1 MARAATTTKHLGAG
15 MQIGVIAD
23 THSKMRPEAL
33 EALKG
38 SEVILHAGDVGRDDV
53 LDALEA
59 IAPVIAI
66 RGNIDKSGRAAELP
80 DTRDLEFLG
89 KALYMLHDVKTLDF
103 DPQGRYRVVI
113 AGHSHKPRNEWI
125 GDVLYFNP
133 GGAGPR
139 RFTLPITVGR
149 LEVTEDGVT
158 GEIVELAT

>member
-1 MARAATTTKHLGAG
+1 

-33 EALKG
+33 DVLKG
-38 SEVILHAGDVGRDDV
+38 SDVILHAGDVGRDEV
-53 LDALEA
+53 LEALET

-66 RGNIDKSGRAAELP
+66 RGNIDKTGRAATL
-80 DTRDLEFLG
+80 RDVQSLEFLG
-89 KALYMLHDVKTLDF
+89 HAFYMLHDVKTLDF
-103 DPQGRYRVVI
+103 DPQGRYGVVI
-113 AGHSHKPRNEWI
+113 AGHSHKSRNEWI

-149 LEVTEDGVT
+149 LQVSEDGVV
-158 GEIVELAT
+158 GEIVELPV

>member
-1 MARAATTTKHLGAG
+1 

-33 EALKG
+33 KALRG
-38 SEVILHAGDVGRDDV
+38 SDLILHAGDVGRDEV

-66 RGNIDKSGRAAELP
+66 RGNIDKTGRAATLP
-80 DTRDLEFLG
+80 DVEALELLG
-89 KALYMLHDVKTLDF
+89 HGFYMLHDLKTLDI

-133 GGAGPR
+133 GAAGPR

-149 LEVTEDGVT
+149 LEVSEDGVA
-158 GEIVELAT
+158 GEIIELRFD

>member
-80 DTRDLEFLG
+80 DIRDLEFLG
-89 KALYMLHDVKTLDF
+89 QALYMLHDVKTLDF

-149 LEVTEDGVT
+149 LVVNENGVT
-158 GEIVELAT
+158 GEIIELRT

>member
-1 MARAATTTKHLGAG
+1 

-33 EALKG
+33 DMLKG
-38 SEVILHAGDVGRDDV
+38 SELILHAGDVGRDEV
-53 LDALEA
+53 LYALEA

-66 RGNIDKSGRAAELP
+66 RGNIDKTGRAATLP
-80 DTRDLEFLG
+80 DVQEFEFLG
-89 KALYMLHDVKTLDF
+89 HAFYMLHDVKTLDV
-103 DPQGRYRVVI
+103 DPQSRYRVVI

-149 LEVTEDGVT
+149 LQVSEGGVV
-158 GEIVELAT
+158 GKIIELPV

>member
-1 MARAATTTKHLGAG
+1 

-23 THSKMRPEAL
+23 THSKIRPEAL
-33 EALKG
+33 EVLRG
-38 SEVILHAGDVGRDDV
+38 SDLILHAGDVGRDEV

-59 IAPVIAI
+59 IAPVVAI
-66 RGNIDKSGRAAELP
+66 RGNIDKTGRAATLP
-80 DTRDLEFLG
+80 DVQELDFLG
-89 KALYMLHDVKTLDF
+89 HAFYMLHDVKTLDF

-149 LEVTEDGVT
+149 LVVNENGVT
-158 GEIVELAT
+158 GEIIELRT

>member
-1 MARAATTTKHLGAG
+1 

-66 RGNIDKSGRAAELP
+66 RGNIDKSGRAA
-80 DTRDLEFLG
+80 EFLG

>member
-1 MARAATTTKHLGAG
+1 

-33 EALKG
+33 AALDG
-38 SEVILHAGDVGRDDV
+38 SDFILHAGDVGRDEV
-53 LDALEA
+53 LEALEA
-59 IAPVIAI
+59 IAPVVAI
-66 RGNIDKSGRAAELP
+66 RGNIDKSGRAATLP
-80 DTRDLEFLG
+80 DVQDLEFFG
-89 KALYMLHDVKTLDF
+89 HAFYMLHDVKILDI

-149 LEVTEDGVT
+149 LQVSEDGVV
-158 GEIVELAT
+158 GEIIELVV

>member
-1 MARAATTTKHLGAG
+1 

-33 EALKG
+33 EVLKG
-38 SEVILHAGDVGRDDV
+38 SDLILHAGDVGRDEV
-53 LDALEA
+53 LEALEA
-59 IAPVIAI
+59 IAPVVAI
-66 RGNIDKSGRAAELP
+66 RGNIDKTGRAATLP
-80 DTRDLEFLG
+80 DVEDLEYLG
-89 KALYMLHDVKTLDF
+89 HAFFMLHDVKTLDF

-125 GDVLYFNP
+125 GEVLYFNP

-149 LEVTEDGVT
+149 FEVSEEGVV
-158 GEIVELAT
+158 GEIVELPV

>member
-1 MARAATTTKHLGAG
+1 

-33 EALKG
+33 EGLKG
-38 SEVILHAGDVGRDDV
+38 SDLILHAGDVGRDEV
-53 LDALEA
+53 LDALEE
-59 IAPVIAI
+59 IAPLVAI
-66 RGNIDKSGRAAELP
+66 RGNIDKTGRAATLP
-80 DTRDLEFLG
+80 DIQDLEVLG
-89 KALYMLHDVKTLDF
+89 HAFYMLHDVKTFDI

-113 AGHSHKPRNEWI
+113 AGHSHKPHNEWI

-149 LEVTEDGVT
+149 LQVSKDGVV
-158 GEIVELAT
+158 GEIVELPV

>member
-1 MARAATTTKHLGAG
+1 MN
-15 MQIGVIAD
+15 IGVIAD

-33 EALKG
+33 EVLQG
-38 SEVILHAGDVGRDDV
+38 SDLILHAGDVGRDAV
-53 LDALEA
+53 LEELEA
-59 IAPVIAI
+59 LAPVVAI
-66 RGNIDKSGRAAELP
+66 RGNIDKAGRASTLP
-80 DTRDLEFLG
+80 EVRDLAFLG
-89 KALYMLHDVKTLDF
+89 HAFYMLHDVKTLDF

-149 LEVTEDGVT
+149 LQVEEDHVE
-158 GEIVELAT
+158 GEIIELPA

>member
-1 MARAATTTKHLGAG
+1 MARAATTTKQLGAG

-89 KALYMLHDVKTLDF
+89 QALYMLHDVKTLDF

-113 AGHSHKPRNEWI
+113 AGHSHKPRNESI

-149 LEVTEDGVT
+149 LVVNENGVT
-158 GEIVELAT
+158 GEIIELRT

>member
-1 MARAATTTKHLGAG
+1 

-23 THSKMRPEAL
+23 THGKMRPEAL
-33 EALKG
+33 EVLKG
-38 SEVILHAGDVGRDDV
+38 SDLILHAGDVGRDEV
-53 LDALEA
+53 LEALEA
-59 IAPVIAI
+59 IAPVVAI
-66 RGNIDKSGRAAELP
+66 RGNIDKAGRAAHLP
-80 DTRDLEFLG
+80 DVQDLEFLG
-89 KALYMLHDVKTLDF
+89 HAFYMLHDVKILDI

-149 LEVTEDGVT
+149 LLVNEDCVS
-158 GEIVELAT
+158 GEIIELQV

>member
-1 MARAATTTKHLGAG
+1 

-23 THSKMRPEAL
+23 THSKIRPEAL
-33 EALKG
+33 EVLKG
-38 SEVILHAGDVGRDDV
+38 SDVILHAGDVGRDEV
-53 LDALEA
+53 LDELEA

-66 RGNIDKSGRAAELP
+66 RGNIDKAGRAATLP
-80 DTRDLEFLG
+80 DAQDLEFLG
-89 KALYMLHDVKTLDF
+89 HVFYMLHDVKTLDI

-149 LEVTEDGVT
+149 LEVNEDGVS
-158 GEIVELAT
+158 GEIIELPV

>member
-1 MARAATTTKHLGAG
+1 MH
-15 MQIGVIAD
+15 IGVIAD

-33 EALKG
+33 EVLRG
-38 SEVILHAGDVGRDDV
+38 SDLILQAGDVGRDEV
-53 LDALEA
+53 LGALEA
-59 IAPVIAI
+59 IAPVVAI
-66 RGNIDKSGRAAELP
+66 RGNIDKTGRASTFP
-80 DTRDLEFLG
+80 DVQDLEFLG
-89 KALYMLHDVKTLDF
+89 HAIYMLHDVKTLDF

-149 LEVTEDGVT
+149 LVVNENGVT
-158 GEIVELAT
+158 GEIIELRT

>member
-1 MARAATTTKHLGAG
+1 MI
-15 MQIGVIAD
+15 IGVIAD

-33 EALKG
+33 KALEG
-38 SEVILHAGDVGRDDV
+38 SDLILHAGDVGRDEV
-53 LDALEA
+53 LEALEA
-59 IAPVIAI
+59 IAPVVAI
-66 RGNIDKSGRAAELP
+66 RGNIDKTGRAKSLP
-80 DTRDLEFLG
+80 DVEELEFLG
-89 KALYMLHDVKTLDF
+89 HAFYMLHDVKTLDL

-149 LEVTEDGVT
+149 LEVSAKRVV
-158 GEIVELAT
+158 GEIIELRV